1 MNLRLVLSLLLSAS
15 ISAAAFDLRA
25 PHRLGLGSVQSRL
38 VARASVHASALSVT
52 QPSKEVCRQLGL
64 LGFNFVAVGDG
75 STAEKMDVYGDSV
88 LFIAS
93 GPVNELRER
102 VPDGQRRYVLSGKG
116 SIAIEGGKSYNIKAN
131 SLVEV
136 SGDGSAVNVV
146 WTLGKG
152 CDALVVGT
160 NEADSPA
167 RVAARAAVP
176 YVLGG
181 LGSIGVIAVV
191 SDALGLTL

>member
-1 MNLRLVLSLLLSAS
+1 MRLILLLLSVLPTP
-15 ISAAAFDLRA
+15 AAAFELRA
-25 PHRLGLGSVQSRL
+25 GPQRFGRSRL
-38 VARASVHASALSVT
+38 VARSSVRASASLAVT
-52 QPSKEVCRQLGL
+52 QPAKEECRQLGL
-64 LGFNFVAVGDG
+64 IGFNFVAIGDG
-75 STAEKMDVYGDSV
+75 STADVKSVHGDSV
-88 LFIAS
+88 GSIAS

-102 VPDGQRRYVLSGKG
+102 VPDGQRRWVLSGTG
-116 SIAIEGGKSYNIKAN
+116 SVAIEGGKSYNIKAN

-136 SGDGSAVNVV
+136 AGEGAAVNLV
-146 WTLGKG
+146 WTPGKG
-152 CDALVVGT
+152 CDVLVVGT

-181 LGSIGVIAVV
+181 LGAIGVVAVV